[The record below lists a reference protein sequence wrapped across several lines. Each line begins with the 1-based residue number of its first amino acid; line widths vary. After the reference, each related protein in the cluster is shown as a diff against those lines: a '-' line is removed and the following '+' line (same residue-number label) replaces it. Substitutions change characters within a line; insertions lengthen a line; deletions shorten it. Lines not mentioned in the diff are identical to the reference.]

1 MIRIELEV
9 GLGETME
16 ELRDET
22 QVKDTPRAAG
32 WKLAAVF
39 VLTGLWAV
47 VVAYLVWETIR
58 VSPQG
63 DCGSWLPCL
72 ELNEWGDLLAGIFA
86 PVAFLWLVATV
97 LIQSDELR
105 EQRKE
110 LALTRQ
116 EMKYSRDV
124 MKEQAEEARAQ
135 AIYLGRQTDLLNEE
149 AVQRRSESAFA
160 QFQSLIDIYIT
171 SSCMYYGDIFIA
183 ENTFT
188 SRLFRR
194 DAIDALRYVSRHY
207 DDIQEIVP
215 NIEMK
220 KVELVNPNFFIIL
233 FKYLYAADELL
244 PRIPYAQR
252 LAWKVS
258 MLPEI
263 VDWYCNLVSA
273 CEQLAE
279 LQGYVDARR
288 RRKSSDGFDD
298 APLLRLMTE

>member
-1 MIRIELEV
+1 
-9 GLGETME
+9 ME
-16 ELRDET
+16 ELRDEK

-32 WKLAAVF
+32 WKLVAVF
-39 VLTGLWAV
+39 GLTGLWAV
-47 VVAYLVWETIR
+47 MVAYLVWETIR
-58 VSPQG
+58 VYPQG

-116 EMKYSRDV
+116 EMKYSREV
-124 MKEQAEEARAQ
+124 MKEQADEARAQ
-135 AIYLGRQTDLLNEE
+135 AVYLGRQTDLLNEE
-149 AVQRRSESAFA
+149 AVQRRSENAFT
-160 QFQSLIDIYIT
+160 QFQSLVDTYVT
-171 SSCMYYGDIFIA
+171 SSCIYHGDVFLV
-183 ENTFT
+183 EKDYQN
-188 SRLFRR
+188 SLFRR
-194 DAIDALRYVSRHY
+194 DAMDALQFVSRHH
-207 DDIQEIVP
+207 DDVVHISASTA
-215 NIEMK
+215 MK
-220 KVELVNPNFFIIL
+220 NVELVNPNLFIIV

-252 LAWKVS
+252 LAWTVS

-263 VDWYCNLVSA
+263 VSWYCDLINV
-273 CEQLAE
+273 CPQLSD
-279 LQGYVDARR
+279 LKGYVEARKR
-288 RRKSSDGFDD
+288 RIENNGVDD